1 MEDGRCQRVARA
13 VVLAIA
19 YFATGLCFCLP
30 GPTLVQLAE
39 QTNSNYSRLSYIFA
53 ARSSGELL
61 GTFIGEPFLT
71 EDKAVAILMASLALA
86 AVSLVAVPWCFSLPL
101 LILTTTATG
110 VALGAAKRVSTK
122 LGSESTVRNLRLL
135 ILLGACSCPVLVVIV
150 IQVGG
155 RESLRTAY
163 YASAVLLATAVLLCV
178 PFLNCRK
185 THACLEEVPETTEV
199 RESQPQPHRAESKLT
214 EVYLTR
220 ALGLTALF
228 LTSGSH
234 LAMGQLLSAFSAIF
248 SGSGLIEV
256 NSRLV
261 TCFFYGAAL
270 VVNAVAGVYRAPP
283 WMIVVIQLG
292 AVLGATLLTSLPT
305 LWAVQWVAAGLMGS
319 SLTAALTFEPSP
331 SLDATRKIPTLR
343 GTVESVGEMFVC
355 LLLGATLD
363 DADPRTFGTRMCVL
377 VALSVTLLLVLW
389 VTVRRRADVDTDQQ
403 CETVTRQA
411 AAAVTVS
418 GARRAAT
425 TKWYV
430 QEGEPSINQ
439 MAARHS
445 TAPGS

>member
-1 MEDGRCQRVARA
+1 MEDSRCQRVARA
-13 VVLAIA
+13 VVLAVA

-39 QTNSNYSRLSYIFA
+39 QTNSNYSRLAYIFA

-61 GTFIGEPFLT
+61 GTFIGEPLVT
-71 EDKAVAILMASLALA
+71 EDNAVAILMGSLTLA
-86 AVSLVAVPWCFSLPL
+86 AGSLVAVPWCFSLPL
-101 LILTTTATG
+101 LILTTTAAG
-110 VALGAAKRVSTK
+110 VALGSAKRVSTK

-135 ILLGACSCPVLVVIV
+135 ILLGACACPVLVVIV
-150 IQVGG
+150 IQVAGH
-155 RESLRTAY
+155 ESLRAAY
-163 YASAVLLATAVLLCV
+163 FASATLLAAAALLCA
-178 PFLNCRK
+178 PFLRLRK
-185 THACLEEVPETTEV
+185 THSCLEEPAEPAGVPEP
-199 RESQPQPHRAESKLT
+199 QPQPQQSEPKLT

-220 ALGLTALF
+220 TLGLMALF

-234 LAMGQLLSAFSAIF
+234 LATGQLLSAFSATF
-248 SGSGLIEV
+248 PGNGLVAV

-261 TCFFYGAAL
+261 TCFFYGASL

-292 AVLGATLLTSLPT
+292 AVLGAILLTSLPM

-331 SLDATRKIPTLR
+331 TLDATRKIPTLR

-377 VALSVTLLLVLW
+377 VALSVTLFFVLW
-389 VTVRRRADVDTDQQ
+389 VTLRRRDTFGTEQHHV
-403 CETVTRQA
+403 VTREA
-411 AAAVTVS
+411 TAAVTVS

-430 QEGEPSINQ
+430 QETEPSINQ
-439 MAARHS
+439 TTTRHS

>member
-1 MEDGRCQRVARA
+1 MEDSRCQRVARA

-53 ARSSGELL
+53 ARSSGDLL
-61 GTFIGEPFLT
+61 GTFIGEPLLT
-71 EDKAVAILMASLALA
+71 EGNAVAMLMGSLALA
-86 AVSLVAVPWCFSLPL
+86 AGSLVAVPWCFSLPL
-101 LILTTTATG
+101 LIFTSTAAG
-110 VALGAAKRVSTK
+110 VAMGAAKRASTK
-122 LGSESTVRNLRLL
+122 LGSETTVRNLRLL
-135 ILLGACSCPVLVVIV
+135 ILVGACACPVLVVIV

-155 RESLRTAY
+155 RESLSAAY
-163 YASAVLLATAVLLCV
+163 FASATLLAAAALLCV
-178 PFLNCRK
+178 PFLRCRE
-185 THACLEEVPETTEV
+185 THSCLEEIAEPPTEV
-199 RESQPQPHRAESKLT
+199 HESQPQPQQVEPRLT

-234 LAMGQLLSAFSAIF
+234 LAVGQLLSAFSATF
-248 SGSGLIEV
+248 SANGLIEV

-261 TCFFYGAAL
+261 TCFFYGASL
-270 VVNAVAGVYRAPP
+270 VINAVAGVYRAPP
-283 WMIVVIQLG
+283 WVIVVIQLG
-292 AVLGATLLTSLPT
+292 AVLGATLLTSLPW
-305 LWAVQWVAAGLMGS
+305 LWAVQWLAAGLLGS
-319 SLTAALTFEPSP
+319 SLSAALTFEPSP

-363 DADPRTFGTRMCVL
+363 DADPRTFGMRTCVL
-377 VALSVTLLLVLW
+377 VALSVTLFFVLW
-389 VTVRRRADVDTDQQ
+389 VTLRRRANFETEQ
-403 CETVTRQA
+403 CETATA
-411 AAAVTVS
+411 AATVS
-418 GARRAAT
+418 AARRSAT

-430 QEGEPSINQ
+430 QETEPSINQ
-439 MAARHS
+439 TTARHS